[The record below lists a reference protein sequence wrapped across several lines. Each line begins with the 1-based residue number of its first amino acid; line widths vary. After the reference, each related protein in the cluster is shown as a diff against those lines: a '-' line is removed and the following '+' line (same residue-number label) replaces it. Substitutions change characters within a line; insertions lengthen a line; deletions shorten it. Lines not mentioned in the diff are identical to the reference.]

1 MRNIYVIVLL
11 IVTRKQ
17 FACYAN
23 KLHVH
28 PHLLV
33 TTARTILRNLSSEPR
48 SLDGIVFC
56 SEERVWSA
64 LRLSVLGIGCG
75 CWERGSV
82 LATVEPLLS
91 PWGEHQ
97 ASGRRAGRR
106 GSGASMCGALFRRGA
121 AVRSTR
127 RVEARCSGA
136 PVCTSEECLRWSG
149 CVECG
154 VARVWSAA
162 CGGPAA
168 VAGTVTVRA
177 WRPLEGPERAR
188 SGPQCC
194 DGPASPRT
202 RATQAAGGPAG
213 RPTHTLTRQRT
224 NQLWCCR
231 QPARP
236 NWGISGCLA
245 LCCAVRDVTVCWTVR
260 RTGPGR
266 ETGPRLSFQI

>member
-23 KLHVH
+23 KLHAH

-48 SLDGIVFC
+48 SSDGIVFC

-106 GSGASMCGALFRRGA
+106 CSGASMCGALFRRGA
-121 AVRSTR
+121 AVRSTSRARIPGVWR
-127 RVEARCSGA
+127 RDAQVRQCVQVRS
-136 PVCTSEECLRWSG
+136 VCGGVDEWS
-149 CVECG
+149 VECG
-154 VARVWSAA
+154 V
-162 CGGPAA
+162 
-168 VAGTVTVRA
+168 
-177 WRPLEGPERAR
+177 WRPGR
-188 SGPQCC
+188 SGG
-194 DGPASPRT
+194 DSDSAGLE
-202 RATQAAGGPAG
+202 AAGGTRARAQ
-213 RPTHTLTRQRT
+213 RPSVL
-224 NQLWCCR
+224 
-231 QPARP
+231 
-236 NWGISGCLA
+236 
-245 LCCAVRDVTVCWTVR
+245 
-260 RTGPGR
+260 
-266 ETGPRLSFQI
+266 

>member
-1 MRNIYVIVLL
+1 MRVERIEFTLWLVTVFIAHIQCSGRETSWNALTMRNIYVIVLL

-106 GSGASMCGALFRRGA
+106 CSGASMCGALFRRGA
-121 AVRSTR
+121 AVRSTSRARIPGVWRRDAQVRQCVQVRSVCGGVDEWSVEWRACGVR
-127 RVEARCSGA
+127 RVA
-136 PVCTSEECLRWSG
+136 
-149 CVECG
+149 
-154 VARVWSAA
+154 
-162 CGGPAA
+162 
-168 VAGTVTVRA
+168 
-177 WRPLEGPERAR
+177 
-188 SGPQCC
+188 
-194 DGPASPRT
+194 
-202 RATQAAGGPAG
+202 
-213 RPTHTLTRQRT
+213 
-224 NQLWCCR
+224 
-231 QPARP
+231 ARP
-236 NWGISGCLA
+236 QWRG
-245 LCCAVRDVTVCWTVR
+245 
-260 RTGPGR
+260 
-266 ETGPRLSFQI
+266 Q

>member
-1 MRNIYVIVLL
+1 VRVERIEFTLWLVTVFIAHIQCSGRETSWNALTMRNIYVIVLL

-23 KLHVH
+23 KLHAH

-149 CVECG
+149 
-154 VARVWSAA
+154 
-162 CGGPAA
+162 
-168 VAGTVTVRA
+168 
-177 WRPLEGPERAR
+177 
-188 SGPQCC
+188 
-194 DGPASPRT
+194 
-202 RATQAAGGPAG
+202 
-213 RPTHTLTRQRT
+213 
-224 NQLWCCR
+224 
-231 QPARP
+231 
-236 NWGISGCLA
+236 
-245 LCCAVRDVTVCWTVR
+245 
-260 RTGPGR
+260 
-266 ETGPRLSFQI
+266 